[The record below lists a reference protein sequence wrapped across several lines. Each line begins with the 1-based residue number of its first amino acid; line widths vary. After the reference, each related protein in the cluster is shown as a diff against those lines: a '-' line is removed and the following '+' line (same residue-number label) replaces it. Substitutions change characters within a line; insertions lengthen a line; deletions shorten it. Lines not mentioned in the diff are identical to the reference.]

1 MGEAMEKKHRN
12 INFKKQIFMIIM
24 TGALLPVIL
33 LAFYFYFTYIHEVS
47 DKIDL
52 SNAKALE
59 QVMNKVENVTETMQ
73 LNYISSL
80 WKGDYVVK
88 EDSIDW
94 FMKNSVSYSDYS
106 NLKKVQDELLG
117 ATYLRIYINS
127 FYFINFSTDWVLTS
141 NGMYPLSEVANQEQL
156 YDIFY
161 TGMSDCK
168 WTYLSIENEGIGN
181 RVIKSDYITL
191 AIKAPLNLKSPNCL
205 LLVNLSS
212 VGFERLLRNSLSSGK
227 LTVFDAQGKLLFT
240 EHKEVSEFLDEYI
253 KEHDTTLESLVERR
267 EELSKKSGF
276 NLNLSYSGANGWLY
290 VSSYDPAIVTHEAS
304 SIIVTAGLLIL
315 FMMTLIFLFSVLGS
329 RTIYRP
335 VSQLVTNLRNI
346 EVIEEVAGKNE
357 NEFNFIGKRINRLVD
372 SKNNMEELI
381 LVQQKQLKELFV
393 LRLLKGEVRKEDI
406 ESKLKNF
413 GFEKM
418 KYASIIAI
426 SVSSKVIEEEWD
438 YTKQDMIKISIVENM
453 PDLIN
458 DQLLFPAV
466 TNSNVILCTITRE
479 LKEELEEA
487 AVELIRHLTDYVVIE
502 SGYHVNF
509 GISQPFD
516 SLMKFRQAY
525 NESLEA
531 VKNNETLNKENTICE
546 QNFIFY
552 SDIANSNSNNYSYEL
567 ILEKEMKAAVDECDK
582 VKAFFLADTFINHMA
597 ESGAVLNE
605 LHFYLHRFMV
615 AVILVATDAGLS
627 VNDIFGHGSVNVF
640 LQFNQLSDL
649 DKIRSFYKHNIISPV
664 IKQLSTFR
672 RSNSDLV
679 LDKIVRLVRETS
691 SDITLTE
698 CADQLGYHPSYIWKI
713 MKSKIN
719 MTFTDYVTIQRIEI
733 AKKMLIETDKSVAE
747 IAEQLK
753 YTNAQNFIRFF
764 SKHVGTTPGKFRMMD
779 RES

>member
-1 MGEAMEKKHRN
+1 MEKKHGN
-12 INFKKQIFMIIM
+12 INYKKQIFIIIM

-33 LAFYFYFTYIHEVS
+33 LAFYFYNTYIHEVS

-73 LNYISSL
+73 LNYMSSL

-88 EDSIDW
+88 EDSVDW
-94 FMKNSVSYSDYS
+94 FMKNSASYSDYS

-141 NGMYPLSEVANQEQL
+141 NGMYHLSEVANQEQL

-161 TGMSDCK
+161 TEMSDCK
-168 WTYLSIENEGIGN
+168 WTYLSIENEGKGN

-205 LLVNLSS
+205 LLVNLSN

-253 KEHDTTLESLVERR
+253 KEHDTTIDSLVGMRD
-267 EELSKKSGF
+267 ELSTKSGF

-290 VSSYDPAIVTHEAS
+290 VSSYDPAIVTREAS
-304 SIIVTAGLLIL
+304 TIIVTAGLLIL
-315 FMMTLIFLFSVLGS
+315 FMMTLIFLFSLLGS

-346 EVIEEVAGKNE
+346 EEIEETAGQKE
-357 NEFNFIGKRINRLVD
+357 NEFKFIGKRINRLVD
-372 SKNNMEELI
+372 SKNNMQEL
-381 LVQQKQLKELFV
+381 LQVQQRQLKELFV
-393 LRLLKGEVRKEDI
+393 IRLLKGEVREEDI

-413 GFEKM
+413 SFEKM
-418 KYASIIAI
+418 RYLSVITI
-426 SVSSKVIEEEWD
+426 SVSSKVIEEWD
-438 YTKQDMIKISIVENM
+438 YTKQDMIKISIMENM
-453 PDLIN
+453 PEFIN

-479 LKEELEEA
+479 LKEDLEEA
-487 AVELIRHLTDYVVIE
+487 SIELIRLLTDFIVFE
-502 SGYHVNF
+502 SGYHANF

-546 QNFIFY
+546 QQNFIFY
-552 SDIANSNSNNYSYEL
+552 SDIANSNSNNYTYEL

-582 VKAFFLADTFINHMA
+582 ERAFLLADTFINHMA

-672 RSNSDLV
+672 KSNSDLV
-679 LDKIVRLVRETS
+679 LDKIVKLVRETS

-733 AKKMLIETDKSVAE
+733 AKKMLIDTDRSVAE

-764 SKHVGTTPGKFRMMD
+764 SKHVGTTPGKFRTMA

>member
-1 MGEAMEKKHRN
+1 MEEKQGS
-12 INFKKQIFMIIM
+12 INYKKQIFIIIM

-33 LAFYFYFTYIHEVS
+33 LALYFYYTYIHEVS

-59 QVMNKVENVTETMQ
+59 QVRNKVENVTETMQ
-73 LNYISSL
+73 LNYMSSL

-94 FMKNSVSYSDYS
+94 FMKNIVSYSDYS

-127 FYFINFSTDWVLTS
+127 FYFINFSTGWVLTS
-141 NGMYPLSEVANQEQL
+141 NGMYPLNEVVNQEQL
-156 YDIFY
+156 YDLFY

-168 WTYLSIENEGIGN
+168 WTYLSIENEGKGN

-253 KEHDTTLESLVERR
+253 KEHNTTIESLVERR
-267 EELSKKSGF
+267 DELSKKSGF
-276 NLNLSYSGANGWLY
+276 NLNFSYSGANGWLY
-290 VSSYDPAIVTHEAS
+290 VSSYDPAIVTREAS
-304 SIIVTAGLLIL
+304 SIIITAGLLIL
-315 FMMTLIFLFSVLGS
+315 FMMTLIFLFSVVGS

-346 EVIEEVAGKNE
+346 EEIEEVAGQKE
-357 NEFNFIGKRINRLVD
+357 NEFKFIGKRINRLVD
-372 SKNNMEELI
+372 SKNDMKELI
-381 LVQQKQLKELFV
+381 QVQQKQLKELFV
-393 LRLLKGEVRKEDI
+393 LRLLKGEVREENI
-406 ESKLKNF
+406 ESNLKNF

-418 KYASIIAI
+418 RYISMITI
-426 SVSSKVIEEEWD
+426 SVSSKVIEEDWD

-453 PDLIN
+453 PEFIS
-458 DQLLFPAV
+458 DQLLFPTV

-479 LKEELEEA
+479 LKEELEA
-487 AVELIRHLTDYVVIE
+487 ASIELIRHLTDYIVME
-502 SGYHVNF
+502 SGYHANF

-531 VKNNETLNKENTICE
+531 VKNNETLNRENTICE
-546 QNFIFY
+546 QQNFIFY
-552 SDIANSNSNNYSYEL
+552 SDIANSNSNNYTYEL

-582 VKAFFLADTFINHMA
+582 EKAFLLADTFINHMA

-615 AVILVATDAGLS
+615 AVILVATDAGIS
-627 VNDIFGHGSVNVF
+627 VNDILGHGSVNVF

-679 LDKIVRLVRETS
+679 LDKIVKLVRETS

-719 MTFTDYVTIQRIEI
+719 MTFTDYVTIQRLEI
-733 AKKMLIETDKSVAE
+733 AKKMLLETDKSVAE

-764 SKHVGTTPGKFRMMD
+764 SKHVGTTPGKFRLMD
-779 RES
+779 RNS